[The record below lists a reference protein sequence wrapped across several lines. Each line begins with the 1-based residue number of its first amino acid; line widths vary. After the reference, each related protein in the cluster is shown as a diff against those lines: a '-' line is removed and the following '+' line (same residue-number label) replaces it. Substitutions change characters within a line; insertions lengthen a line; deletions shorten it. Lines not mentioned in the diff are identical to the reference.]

1 MKHCLT
7 VGLIT
12 AVSFCSFA
20 AEYNAPIRA
29 VTVYDS
35 SALITRG
42 TTVNLPAGT
51 SVITIPGLLNTI
63 NSKTLTA
70 KIISPDAAVSS
81 VALRYKVQPPPAN
94 AEVTKCRLALE
105 TAEQAYGHNQDQQKQ
120 VRDEIQRLQKL
131 SPAAPPRKAD
141 GKPQQYDPAAAD
153 ALLTYIQTS
162 LTAQYNALREL
173 EKQGETLNRNR
184 ITAREAYNKLKS
196 QNHITK
202 VTAEITVHARQAVRA
217 PLEITYQIHHV
228 SWYPAYEIRVNPE
241 NHLVQISSFAI
252 LQQSTGENWQN
263 IPVCFSTAIPSLSAD
278 LPQLTT
284 KKITEQ
290 FVTPQ
295 PVAARS
301 RFMMRKE
308 KHYAPQAAAY
318 SQDTNTAGAQNSYI
332 KQQGIWKNTIQ
343 FNNGKELTI
352 NEPLE
357 QVSDDTIQYRTASGQ
372 TATINLNEVKQI
384 SAVSTATQGLDY
396 PIHKLKNPA
405 KATAGLDFKFHSAA
419 PVNAPSNGE
428 YQKIPL
434 TTQTLQGTMYYHFIP
449 HYSRHAYR
457 KCEIVPEKTMAILA
471 GPAGIFYGSEFIGNT
486 DLQTILPSEGKKF
499 TVNVGVD
506 QRIKLKRTISKK
518 AEDTGV
524 FTDLRKTSFRI
535 ETTFSNPTGKS
546 MKYELI
552 EQIPATSTDK
562 IRITDIKLDNTT
574 LKHTGKY
581 GQDDMKTLAP
591 GAAAKHVL
599 TYTIQYPAN
608 YIITHR
614 IHGGRPI
621 PGFGLEEKQK

>member
-7 VGLIT
+7 VGIIT

-20 AEYNAPIRA
+20 AEYTAPIRT

-35 SALITRG
+35 SALVTRG
-42 TTVNLPAGT
+42 TTVNLPAGK
-51 SVITIPGLLNTI
+51 SIITIPGLHNTV
-63 NSKTLTA
+63 NGRTLAA
-70 KIISPDAAVSS
+70 KVISPDVTVSS
-81 VALRYKVQPPPAN
+81 VALRYKVQPPPPD

-105 TAEQAYGHNQDQQKQ
+105 AAEKAFGHNQDQQKL

-141 GKPQQYDPAAAD
+141 GKPQQYDPAAAE
-153 ALLTYIQTS
+153 AFLTYISTS
-162 LTAQYNALREL
+162 LSAQYKALREL
-173 EKQGETLNRNR
+173 EKQGETLNKNL

-196 QNHITK
+196 QNRISK
-202 VTAEITVHARQAVRA
+202 VTAEITVHARKAVRA
-217 PLEITYQIHHV
+217 PLEMTYLIHNAY
-228 SWYPAYEIRVNPE
+228 WYPAYEIRVNPE
-241 NHLVQISSFAI
+241 NHQVQLSSFAI
-252 LQQSTGENWQN
+252 LRQSTGENWQN
-263 IPVCFSTAIPSLSAD
+263 IPICFSTAIPSLSAD

-301 RFMMRKE
+301 RLMMRKE
-308 KHYAPQAAAY
+308 KYYVTQAAAY
-318 SQDTNTAGAQNSYI
+318 SPETKTKGAQKFYI
-332 KQQGIWKNTIQ
+332 NQQGIWKNSIQ

-352 NEPLE
+352 NEPLK
-357 QVSDDTIQYRTASGQ
+357 QVSDDMIQYRTASGQ
-372 TATINLNEVKQI
+372 KETLNLNEVKQI
-384 SAVSTATQGLDY
+384 SAVSIATQGLDY

-405 KATAGLDFKFHSAA
+405 VATAGLDFKFHSAA
-419 PVNAPSNGE
+419 PVNAPSNGQ

-434 TTQTLQGTMYYHFIP
+434 TTQTLQGSMYYHFIP

-457 KCEIVPEKTMAILA
+457 KCEIVPKKNMAILT

-486 DLQTILPSEGKKF
+486 DLQTILPSAGGKF

-506 QRIKLKRTISKK
+506 QRIKLKRTVSKK

-535 ETTFSNPTGKS
+535 ETTFSNPTGKT
-546 MKYELI
+546 MKYEFI

-562 IRITDIKLDNTT
+562 IRITNIKLNNAA
-574 LKHTGKY
+574 LKHTGRY
-581 GQDDMKTLAP
+581 GQSDMKTLAP
-591 GAAAKHVL
+591 SATAKHVL
-599 TYTIQYPAN
+599 TYTIEYPAN

-614 IHGGRPI
+614 IRGGRPM